1 MKIRGGTSISEGKR
15 FLLSGVCF
23 FLSPCPPI
31 LFEELYFFLEEYRR
45 ERQRE
50 RKGQGDYFSSFFYFV
65 SFPCAGSNP
74 IMLISNFHPFD
85 SDFHGIGGRQGEG
98 ETWLYGRQENRFLL
112 IPNNFQR
119 RPLENELRN
128 YSRGNRFSLSLSS
141 SVNLIIYLTF
151 NSTSIGN
158 LLNVARVTVH
168 TPFPVAVIRDNA
180 PFEIREGCNYF
191 FLSCQSSN
199 DLLNDPKATLQHH
212 LQRFIEKKLCATL
225 VSFSRDEQKRF
236 TNGTIVDSIWD

>member
-1 MKIRGGTSISEGKR
+1 MAENGGIGNENTRRNEYFGREEVSFKR
-15 FLLSGVCF
+15 RLFLLISLSSNIIRRVVF
-23 FLSPCPPI
+23 FFGRI
-31 LFEELYFFLEEYRR
+31 QKR
-45 ERQRE
+45 ERERE
-50 RKGQGDYFSSFFYFV
+50 RGQGDYFSSFFYFV

-191 FLSCQSSN
+191 LSCQSSN

-225 VSFSRDEQKRF
+225 VSFSRDEQKR
-236 TNGTIVDSIWD
+236 NDS

>member
-1 MKIRGGTSISEGKR
+1 MESAEGRARGKLGYTAGRKIVSYLSRTIS
-15 FLLSGVCF
+15 SGDR
-23 FLSPCPPI
+23 LKTNSETTR
-31 LFEELYFFLEEYRR
+31 EE
-45 ERQRE
+45 
-50 RKGQGDYFSSFFYFV
+50 
-65 SFPCAGSNP
+65 
-74 IMLISNFHPFD
+74 ID
-85 SDFHGIGGRQGEG
+85 S
-98 ETWLYGRQENRFLL
+98 L
-112 IPNNFQR
+112 
-119 RPLENELRN
+119 
-128 YSRGNRFSLSLSS
+128 SLSLSS

-191 FLSCQSSN
+191 LSCQSSN

-225 VSFSRDEQKRF
+225 VSFSRDEQKR
-236 TNGTIVDSIWD
+236 NDS

>member
-1 MKIRGGTSISEGKR
+1 MESAEGRARGKLGYTAGRKIVSYLSRTIS
-15 FLLSGVCF
+15 SGDR
-23 FLSPCPPI
+23 LKTNSETTR
-31 LFEELYFFLEEYRR
+31 EE
-45 ERQRE
+45 
-50 RKGQGDYFSSFFYFV
+50 
-65 SFPCAGSNP
+65 
-74 IMLISNFHPFD
+74 ID
-85 SDFHGIGGRQGEG
+85 S
-98 ETWLYGRQENRFLL
+98 L
-112 IPNNFQR
+112 
-119 RPLENELRN
+119 
-128 YSRGNRFSLSLSS
+128 SLSLSS

-199 DLLNDPKATLQHH
+199 DLLNPKATLQHH

-225 VSFSRDEQKRF
+225 VSFSRDEQKRNDSWF
-236 TNGTIVDSIWD
+236 NMGLTNLLFRVKKFYVMCLIVDGPAEALKAIFAKIPWSLFYFAAKNTRFLSNKRLGGKNNTRIALAWKCNLYALVKI